1 MRSGRLVTVQSSS
14 PWREMPVG
22 WLAPRTWA
30 SLGTNLRAGFP
41 GLGCPV
47 DHLSQAFM
55 SFCASDTGDW
65 PEMSKQFLEGLEE
78 AEAGSS
84 EGPPSR
90 GSGERSDGLW
100 HQGGQDWGCGLSWP
114 RAGRDQGR
122 RLSCPAP
129 PPTPAPG
136 RILPAHTRRPS
147 PGVAEG
153 AGAPDAVI
161 RSRDSPW
168 DHSDPGSLQKLG

>member
-1 MRSGRLVTVQSSS
+1 
-14 PWREMPVG
+14 
-22 WLAPRTWA
+22 
-30 SLGTNLRAGFP
+30 
-41 GLGCPV
+41 
-47 DHLSQAFM
+47 M

-90 GSGERSDGLW
+90 GSGERSDSLW

-114 RAGRDQGR
+114 QAGRDQGR

-147 PGVAEG
+147 PGVAEQ
-153 AGAPDAVI
+153 V
-161 RSRDSPW
+161 
-168 DHSDPGSLQKLG
+168 LQTL